1 MEQKFKVGDSVKV
14 LDCATEELADYV
26 GEIGKIVDDGGSYCD
41 WKVEFVSGKI
51 WSADNDELILAKKGN
66 YKPKAPTHLVVW
78 EEDVDPCKFFTSEK
92 EAKDF
97 IKELSEKSEVK
108 KDSIVLVEIKS
119 VTKIGIRKSTT
130 LIPKGFKI

>member
-1 MEQKFKVGDSVKV
+1 MVKFKKGDKVEV
-14 LDCATEELADYV
+14 LDDAVEDLTEHLGEKGVIDSLAN
-26 GEIGKIVDDGGSYCD
+26 GTYCD
-41 WKVEFVSGKI
+41 CMVKLPNGDVHEANF
-51 WSADNDELILAKKGN
+51 DELKLISSN